1 MELKFEVG
9 KMYQAPHS
17 DVAECVYSNMP
28 QNVVMKRRDGTLF
41 ILSSDSQFRLW
52 TEAKESG
59 KMWMNIYRRA
69 DNGRIYS
76 QNFLDRESADKLP
89 RLGNQEERIACVK
102 VSWKEGQG
110 L

>member
-9 KMYQAPHS
+9 KKYQAQYCH
-17 DVAECVYSNMP
+17 VVECVYSNMP
-28 QNVVMKRRDGTLF
+28 QNIVMKRGDGTLF
-41 ILSSDSQFRLW
+41 ILSSYNQFRLW
-52 TEAKESG
+52 TEAKEKG

-89 RLGNQEERIACVK
+89 RLGNQEERIACVE
-102 VSWKEGQG
+102 VDWEEGQG